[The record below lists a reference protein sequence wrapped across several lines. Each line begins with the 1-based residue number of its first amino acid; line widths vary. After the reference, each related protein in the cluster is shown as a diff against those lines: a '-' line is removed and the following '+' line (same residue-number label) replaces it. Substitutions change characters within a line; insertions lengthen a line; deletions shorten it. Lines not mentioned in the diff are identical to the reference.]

1 MNKTTLRFYRGTRGM
16 GICISVTYEKD
27 RIIFDFGAPFTPL
40 AQVYDGTVRPRK
52 ISRVKDA
59 ILLGKIPP
67 VEGVFSRKDL
77 QDLDVPAYEE
87 SYINTAVMICHL
99 HLDHMSEVDKVALGI
114 PVYIH
119 RDGIRLQELLYTVE
133 GTEKY
138 RSYTPFDYHVPFRV
152 GQIEITPFY
161 SDHPCPGS
169 AGFLIKTPDSTVYYS
184 GDIRF
189 HGTECRKAFDELEI
203 LKKEKIDLLI
213 VDATT
218 TSPSEFVHGKKVD
231 EFMKE
236 PSKDLLEGCISEQDI
251 YDDIYRSLK
260 DFRGLG
266 IFNQYNRDVSMIRHM
281 YELGNRLGRKTVFE
295 PSLAYILHGF
305 TGIRAPILRIDSS
318 EIPEY
323 FKEMEKNWEVIS
335 ADEIRKTP
343 ERYLLQ
349 NSYRN
354 IMSLTDFDGIEGK
367 YFHLFGE
374 PLTDGQKAW
383 SIMRNVL
390 DKLGWQFFSYSNLY
404 SFSHA
409 YPNQLAYL
417 VKQINAKTVVAV
429 HSKDPERLNPVDSIQ
444 VFPEEGK
451 DYILTD
457 GELKPLDQ

>member
-1 MNKTTLRFYRGTRGM
+1 MSKTVIRFYRGTRGM

-27 RIIFDFGAPFTPL
+27 RIIFDFGAPFSPL
-40 AQVYDGTVRPRK
+40 AQVYDGTVKTRNTN
-52 ISRVKDA
+52 RVKDA

-77 QDLDVPAYEE
+77 QDLDVLSYEE
-87 SYINTAVMICHL
+87 CDINTAVMICHL
-99 HLDHMSEVDKVALGI
+99 HLDHMSEADKIAKQI

-119 RDGIRLQELLYTVE
+119 KDGIRLQELLYTIE
-133 GTEKY
+133 GTRKY
-138 RSYTPFDYHVPFRV
+138 RDFTAFEYHVPFHV

-169 AGFLIKTPDSTVYYS
+169 AGFLIRTPDSTIYYS

-189 HGTECRKAFDELEI
+189 HGTDSQKAFDELEI
-203 LKKEKIDLLI
+203 LEKEKIDLLI

-218 TSPSEFVHGKKVD
+218 TSPSEFVHGKKLD
-231 EFMKE
+231 EIMKE

-251 YDDIYRSLK
+251 YDDIYCSLK
-260 DFRGLG
+260 DFKGLAV
-266 IFNQYNRDVSMIRHM
+266 FNQYNRDVSMIRHM
-281 YELGNRLGRKTVFE
+281 YDLGNRLGRETVFE
-295 PSLAYILHGF
+295 PSLAYILYEF
-305 TGIRAPILRIDSS
+305 TGIKAKICHIDSS
-318 EIPEY
+318 VIPEY
-323 FKEMEKNWEVIS
+323 QKQMEKDWEVIS
-335 ADEIRKTP
+335 AGEIRKTP

-374 PLTDGQKAW
+374 PLVETQKAW
-383 SIMRNVL
+383 KVMRNML
-390 DKLGWQFFSYSNLY
+390 DKLSWQFFSYSNLY

-417 VKQINAKTVVAV
+417 VKQIGAKSVVAV

-451 DYILTD
+451 DYILIN
-457 GELKPLDQ
+457 GELKPLDK